1 MTNAQA
7 WRDAFEAKVVN
18 AQRRKPSSDF
28 LEGLAYAQARAIRV
42 MHNHWKRRQMTTT
55 TTTTTNDDDVDSADE
70 KTDAEVKNALEAYQ
84 EAVAMDDGVIT
95 VSSDVPTTDKDSS
108 TSLSTALAAAMDDA
122 SDVSAGG
129 GSAQ

>member
-1 MTNAQA
+1 M
-7 WRDAFEAKVVN
+7 VN

-55 TTTTTNDDDVDSADE
+55 TTTTMTNDDDVDSADE

-95 VSSDVPTTDKDSS
+95 VSSDVATTDKGSS